1 MGINRRNFLKVAGTA
16 GGILLAGGA
25 KSARTAQTPQTSGG
39 SVEFYGL
46 LIDTTKCIG
55 CRSCEEACNAKNSLP
70 KPEVSFSSESVFEKR
85 RDTTP
90 DAYVVVNRFP
100 NEEGPG
106 EADLR
111 PEAVHALH
119 RAFLRLGLP
128 VQGDG
133 EDARR
138 TDRLPQ
144 GSLHGM
150 PILHD
155 FVPFRCPE
163 IRIRQ
168 RFPVREE
175 VHRMPRPRGEG

>member
-1 MGINRRNFLKVAGTA
+1 MGINRRNFLKVAGAA

-25 KSARTAQTPQTSGG
+25 RSARSAQTPQAP
-39 SVEFYGL
+39 
-46 LIDTTKCIG
+46 
-55 CRSCEEACNAKNSLP
+55 RPEEALSSSGSSSTRPSASAAGPARRRATRRVESAQAGSLLLQRERVREETGNDP
-70 KPEVSFSSESVFEKR
+70 GRLRRREPVPER
-85 RDTTP
+85 
-90 DAYVVVNRFP
+90 
-100 NEEGPG
+100 EGPG

-128 VQGDG
+128 LQGDG

-155 FVPFRCPE
+155 FLPLRHPE
-163 IRIRQ
+163 VRIRQ
-168 RFPVREE
+168 ALRRS
-175 VHRMPRPRGEG
+175 